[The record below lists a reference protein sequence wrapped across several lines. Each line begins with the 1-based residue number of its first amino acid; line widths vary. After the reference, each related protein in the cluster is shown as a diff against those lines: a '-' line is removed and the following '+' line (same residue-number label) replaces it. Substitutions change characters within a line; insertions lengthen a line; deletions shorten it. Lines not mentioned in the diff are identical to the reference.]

1 MFFCG
6 DYQMEDVE
14 YMKYLGD
21 ILSMD
26 GENVKNVASRKAK
39 AWGSVR
45 QILSIL
51 EETCFG
57 PYFFEMAMVLRSSLL
72 LNSMLTNSEAWYG
85 LTKSDIDELEDVDL
99 FLMRKI
105 FQVPFSCPK
114 EIFYLETGC
123 LPISY
128 IIKSR
133 RVMFLHS
140 ILHEESDSM
149 IYNFLQAQMENPVKG
164 DWILDVKKNLE
175 ELKLNLKTEE
185 IMVMSKMKFR
195 KLVLEAVRS
204 KAFGD
209 LLELK
214 NSHKKVKHISY
225 EHFEMQKYL
234 KSKSL
239 SNQEAK
245 FAFHLRSRMIDV
257 RCNYSSSYSHLHC
270 PLCKKSEDNQEHL
283 LNCEKLAEEKVISNG
298 EINYQQLFERNIG
311 KQEMVVKILK
321 KSFEN
326 RKSILMKEK

>member
-1 MFFCG
+1 
-6 DYQMEDVE
+6 MEDVE
-14 YMKYLGD
+14 SMKYLGD

-133 RVMFLHS
+133 RVMFCTQF
-140 ILHEESDSM
+140 SM
-149 IYNFLQAQMENPVKG
+149 
-164 DWILDVKKNLE
+164 KNQ
-175 ELKLNLKTEE
+175 T
-185 IMVMSKMKFR
+185 
-195 KLVLEAVRS
+195 
-204 KAFGD
+204 
-209 LLELK
+209 
-214 NSHKKVKHISY
+214 
-225 EHFEMQKYL
+225 Q
-234 KSKSL
+234 
-239 SNQEAK
+239 
-245 FAFHLRSRMIDV
+245 
-257 RCNYSSSYSHLHC
+257 
-270 PLCKKSEDNQEHL
+270 
-283 LNCEKLAEEKVISNG
+283 
-298 EINYQQLFERNIG
+298 
-311 KQEMVVKILK
+311 
-321 KSFEN
+321 
-326 RKSILMKEK
+326 